1 MRRVLF
7 VIAAIAAAF
16 NAFAVAPQFWRVN
29 SAEDFLAGETEGF
42 AITSRG
48 ELRPAPAMKK
58 IATLTDPFVLSQTT
72 APNGDRFVG
81 TGNDG
86 KIYRLRGEELKLF
99 YTAPEPEIYA
109 VAFRDGALYAGSSP
123 NGKVYRIDPESGKG
137 TVFYD
142 PKSAY
147 IWAIAPLSN
156 GDLAVATGVEGK
168 LFRVTP
174 KGEGKVL
181 YDSTDTH
188 VRSIAERK
196 DGSILAGGSGKGRIY
211 EIAANGSARALF
223 DSPLNE
229 ISAIY
234 VDTNGVGWAAGVSNV
249 LPSSVPAKAQPKN
262 QQQQQQQQQGAQPSG
277 DAKKEGEATANVEV
291 SFSFD
296 DGGSP
301 AAAASQAGSAEV
313 YRISADGFVESV
325 RKFDREMI
333 YAISG
338 GNNGTVLIGTG
349 PNGRIYEL
357 KDGELALIAT
367 TPEKQVVSISSS
379 NSTTFITTTNSGAVY
394 RLENGLAQN
403 AEFRSVAKD
412 VERFSRFGHYRIIG
426 RNLADGGVGVSFRSG
441 NTRTPDTTW
450 SSWSTPQSTIEGT
463 VTAPAARYVQWKLT
477 MPKPANDAAVDELTL
492 GYINRNVA
500 PEIDAIAVQDPAV
513 VLIGSAYP
521 ASPQVVEAT
530 NPDEYGIFASL
541 DNPRDR
547 STPDQGKRVFRKG
560 YRTVTWRASDDNGD
574 SLRYSLAFRQKGAAN
589 WLRLR
594 DNMDETQLNF
604 DTSQLPDGQYELR
617 LTVTDATDNPDAP
630 LTDTKEGVEFLV
642 DNRPP
647 SISVS
652 EKGDDVVVHITDD
665 ASPVGKVEYSA
676 DAQKWIR
683 MTPTDGIADSR
694 DETYVLKRNAVA
706 GKFVIVRAVDGYYNV
721 GTQAITLR

>member
-1 MRRVLF
+1 
-7 VIAAIAAAF
+7 
-16 NAFAVAPQFWRVN
+16 
-29 SAEDFLAGETEGF
+29 
-42 AITSRG
+42 
-48 ELRPAPAMKK
+48 
-58 IATLTDPFVLSQTT
+58 
-72 APNGDRFVG
+72 
-81 TGNDG
+81 
-86 KIYRLRGEELKLF
+86 
-99 YTAPEPEIYA
+99 
-109 VAFRDGALYAGSSP
+109 
-123 NGKVYRIDPESGKG
+123 
-137 TVFYD
+137 
-142 PKSAY
+142 
-147 IWAIAPLSN
+147 
-156 GDLAVATGVEGK
+156 
-168 LFRVTP
+168 
-174 KGEGKVL
+174 
-181 YDSTDTH
+181 
-188 VRSIAERK
+188 
-196 DGSILAGGSGKGRIY
+196 
-211 EIAANGSARALF
+211 
-223 DSPLNE
+223 
-229 ISAIY
+229 
-234 VDTNGVGWAAGVSNV
+234 V
-249 LPSSVPAKAQPKN
+249 LPSSAPAKAQPKN
-262 QQQQQQQQQGAQPSG
+262 QQQQQQQQGAQPSG

-296 DGGSP
+296 DSGSS

-313 YRISADGFVESV
+313 YKISPDGFVETV

-338 GNNGTVLIGTG
+338 GNNGTVLVGTG

-357 KDGELALIAT
+357 KDGELSLIGA
-367 TPEKQVVSISSS
+367 TPEKQVVSITNS
-379 NSTTFITTTNSGAVY
+379 NNTTFITTTNSGAVY

-403 AEFRSVAKD
+403 AEFRSAAKD

-426 RNLADGGVGVSFRSG
+426 RNLANGSVGVSFRSG
-441 NTRTPDTTW
+441 NTRTPDATW
-450 SSWSTPQSTIEGT
+450 SSWSAPQSTIEGT

-477 MPKPANDAAVDELTL
+477 MPKPANDAALDELTL
-492 GYINRNVA
+492 GYINRNIA

-513 VLIGSAYP
+513 VLISSAYP

-574 SLRYSLAFRQKGAAN
+574 SLRYSLAFRQKGTAN

-604 DTSQLPDGQYELR
+604 DTSQLPDGQYELK
-617 LTVTDATDNPDAP
+617 LTVTDANDNPDAP

-676 DAQKWIR
+676 DAQKWNR

-694 DETYVLKRNAVA
+694 DETYVLQRSAIA

-721 GTQAITLR
+721 GTQSITLK